1 MCQEQLEIGD
11 FKVLRCSGGRKV
23 SGGCLEFTTKLS
35 RGCMNASMVSGVCLG
50 VFRHVLEG
58 SNQMTSVLTT
68 FEVRTLK

>member
-50 VFRHVLEG
+50 VFRRQWGMSWSCLNKIMVSGVCL
-58 SNQMTSVLTT
+58 
-68 FEVRTLK
+68 